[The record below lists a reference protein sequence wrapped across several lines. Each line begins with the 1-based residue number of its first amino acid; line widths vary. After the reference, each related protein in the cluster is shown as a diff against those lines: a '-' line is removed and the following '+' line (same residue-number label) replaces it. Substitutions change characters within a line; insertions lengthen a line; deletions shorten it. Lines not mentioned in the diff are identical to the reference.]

1 MLMILGSLTREFTY
15 SIPIGNKID
24 GFKELTARRQ
34 IKYVKCQ
41 YTNLVYDFVVSWRL
55 YQTESQYV
63 YLRQIIRYTM

>member
-1 MLMILGSLTREFTY
+1 MVMILGSLTREFTY

-41 YTNLVYDFVVSWRL
+41 YTNLGSVRL
-55 YQTESQYV
+55 RCFLAFISN
-63 YLRQIIRYTM
+63 